1 LATVTDFVLADGRNL
16 DLRVAGPDDG
26 PALVYIHGTPSSA
39 AFPSDIGG
47 AALARGMRLVSW
59 SRAGYATSSRRVGRT
74 VADSVSDA
82 AEVLDHLG
90 IESAYAVG
98 WSGGGPHVLACA
110 ALLPQRFRAI
120 ASLAGVAPYVE
131 SQGSLD
137 WLAGMGQDN
146 IDEFGASIEG
156 ETALR
161 RYLEP
166 QGAGL
171 RTVQA
176 DGIVDAMASLLPEA
190 DRRHLTGALGDEL
203 ALSFREAVAL
213 SVDGWLDD
221 DLAFVREWGFDLG
234 SLDLPVTVWQG
245 SDDLMVPFA
254 HGEWL
259 AAAIPGATARLITGD
274 GHLSIGIGRA
284 AEIVDDLLARG

>member
-1 LATVTDFVLADGRNL
+1 VTDIVLADGRTL
-16 DLRVAGPDDG
+16 DLRLAGPTDA
-26 PALVYIHGTPSSA
+26 PALVYIHGTPSSGA
-39 AFPSDIGG
+39 VPSDIGA

-59 SRAGYATSSRRVGRT
+59 SRAGYATSSRRPGRS

-98 WSGGGPHVLACA
+98 GSGGGPHVLACA
-110 ALLPQRFRAI
+110 ALLPQRLRAV

-137 WLAGMGQDN
+137 WFAGMGQDN
-146 IDEFGASIEG
+146 LDEFGASLEG
-156 ETALR
+156 EAAVR
-161 RYLEP
+161 DYLEP
-166 QGAGL
+166 QGAQL

-176 DGIVDAMASLLPEA
+176 DGIVATMASLLPA
-190 DRRHLTGALGDEL
+190 VDRLHLLGPFGDDL
-203 ALSFREAVAL
+203 ALSFREAV
-213 SVDGWLDD
+213 SVSIDGWVDD
-221 DLAFVREWGFDLG
+221 DLAFTRPWGFDLG
-234 SLDLPVTVWQG
+234 SIEVPATVWQG

-259 AAAIPGATARLITGD
+259 AAAIPGVRARLLPGA
-274 GHLSIGIGRA
+274 GHLSIGVGRA